1 MVPTSD
7 VPVIMDPAMTPPR
20 IPTPPEPEDVPQ
32 TQAAAADVEPLD
44 AVAEASLWFG

>member
-20 IPTPPEPEDVPQ
+20 IPAPFEPEDVPQ
-32 TQAAAADVEPLD
+32 AEAAVADVEPLD
-44 AVAEASLWFG
+44 DAAEASLWFG